1 MHRCNRYWK
10 FLAESNR
17 RILSSRYLATC
28 GVHRPNSGLYSYQG
42 HVPGSTVTCAT
53 KGRRFP
59 IVIQRLNLAQDSRFK
74 RIRRTVPDELWA
86 ILIVGI
92 GGVLVFIA
100 TEYNKMKYGKNKPP
114 ELEYKLKMAKKKDM
128 EGDKD
133 QSVKLLKE
141 ALKLIHG
148 YFERTKNNKPESTEQ
163 EKKDKI
169 KTHKYLRYVLD
180 QLANLSFQLQTW
192 SEAEHYFRLLLQD
205 LLSSDIP
212 KDDDGVVEVSLKLSI
227 ACAHQE
233 KHELA
238 AQGFQWATDTIQKK
252 VNESPDVTENSKAL
266 LGVCLEGWGTYLLS
280 QDKATDAARLLTRAL
295 KVSKEVLGEDHEQT
309 TVVLNNLAKAYA
321 ESGKY
326 ELAEEMARE
335 AVRIAEQT
343 QNTHLSRFV
352 ANLGTILNLEG
363 NVSKAKEALKRA
375 LKLADEAKDE
385 ETKELIND
393 SLAEMEG

>member
-1 MHRCNRYWK
+1 MHRLNRYWK

-28 GVHRPNSGLYSYQG
+28 GVHRPSSGLYSYQG
-42 HVPGSTVTCAT
+42 HVLGSAVTCAT

-59 IVIQRLNLAQDSRFK
+59 IVIQCLNLAQDSRLK

-114 ELEYKLKMAKKKDM
+114 ELEYKLKMAKKKDV

-133 QSVKLLKE
+133 QSIKLLKE

-163 EKKDKI
+163 EKKDNI

-180 QLANLSFQLQTW
+180 QVRFELSCVFY
-192 SEAEHYFRLLLQD
+192 AEHYFRLLLQD

-212 KDDDGVVEVSLKLSI
+212 KVSQGFKWG
-227 ACAHQE
+227 
-233 KHELA
+233 HELA

-280 QDKATDAARLLTRAL
+280 QDKPTEASRLLTRAL
-295 KVSKEVLGEDHEQT
+295 KISKEVLGEDHEQT

-363 NVSKAKEALKRA
+363 NVSKAKEALKKA